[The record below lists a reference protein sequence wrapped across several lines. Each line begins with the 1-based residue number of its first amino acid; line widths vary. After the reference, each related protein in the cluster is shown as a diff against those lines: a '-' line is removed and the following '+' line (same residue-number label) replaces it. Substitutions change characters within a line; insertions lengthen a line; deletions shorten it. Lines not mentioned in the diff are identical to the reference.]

1 MDNPTHDETE
11 FVLSAYFGKM
21 RRPQQAVVCDPH
33 EAYRI
38 LRKNGMKISV
48 RVGKAEDCD
57 VKLTAFT
64 KMDEDGRHAGMVVSV
79 EDVTI
84 EDALIAAARQVCRV
98 ASTMQIYAESAGEED
113 FADFIFL

>member
-1 MDNPTHDETE
+1 MDNPTYYEDG
-11 FVLSAYFGKM
+11 FVRSAYFGKVK
-21 RRPQQAVVCDPH
+21 RPEPAYVCDPH

-48 RVGKAEDCD
+48 RVGKAEDCN

-64 KMDEDGRHAGMVVSV
+64 KMDDDGRHAGMVVSV

-98 ASTMQIYAESAGEED
+98 ASTMQMYAESVGEED